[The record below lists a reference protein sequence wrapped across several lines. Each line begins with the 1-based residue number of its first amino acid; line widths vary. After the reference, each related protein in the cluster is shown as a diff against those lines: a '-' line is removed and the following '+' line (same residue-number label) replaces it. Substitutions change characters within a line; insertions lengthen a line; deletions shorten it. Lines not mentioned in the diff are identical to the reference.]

1 MLVRPEPAGPRMTT
15 ILKSRRSSAVS
26 HAERIAVYNRS
37 RSGPTKT
44 STAKGDRAATVGSAQ
59 PMSDVAGI
67 PRLRMLRI
75 GRLQPEPRSGVI
87 APDGSLLD
95 VAGIL

>member
-1 MLVRPEPAGPRMTT
+1 MSLYFIDRLSCHKLPGPIPGRDCVIAQCRYSACSMLVRPEPAGPRMTT

-44 STAKGDRAATVGSAQ
+44 STAKG
-59 PMSDVAGI
+59 
-67 PRLRMLRI
+67 
-75 GRLQPEPRSGVI
+75 
-87 APDGSLLD
+87 
-95 VAGIL
+95 